1 MWTNIFGLGDEIPDI
16 ADIRGSRPSDWFGVE
31 FRKTEVQPQVEGV
44 DLFHFDSASNR
55 LLMYT
60 IPAFRD
66 VWKWGE
72 AVAFG
77 ALVDVPRRCVTF
89 CLNGVV
95 GPCVRF
101 PPCVR
106 VGDIRLVCDYFPDY
120 PPDEWHG
127 RRRVSCAT
135 LSTPASMLDVR
146 PTTCAQHLSLGTLTI
161 APNLAARVDDFLEVH
176 PPGGGG
182 QW

>member
-1 MWTNIFGLGDEIPDI
+1 MKSPTSPTSTSL
-16 ADIRGSRPSDWFGVE
+16 
-31 FRKTEVQPQVEGV
+31 
-44 DLFHFDSASNR
+44 
-55 LLMYT
+55 
-60 IPAFRD
+60 AFCGA
-66 VWKWGE
+66 WEWGE
-72 AVAFG
+72 AAVFG

-101 PPCVR
+101 PAFVN
-106 VGDIRLVCDYFPDY
+106 GEIRLVCDYFPDF
-120 PPDEWHG
+120 PPDEWEG
-127 RRRVSCAT
+127 GRRVSCAT

-146 PTTCAQHLSLGTLTI
+146 PKTCAQHHALGTLTK
-161 APNLAARVDDFLEVH
+161 APNLAARVDDFLVVH